1 MLLCSFTEYG
11 YHTRPKLSSNS
22 ILYLRAKTI
31 AVTKKK
37 HLTQRQQQRIV
48 DNAGKR
54 LRNAKNKGVE
64 SVDDASFAPVESGLV
79 LSRFG
84 QHADVEDSSGSI
96 IRCNMRRS
104 VASLVTGD
112 RVVWRRSLQ
121 PTGGVDGVI
130 DAVEERSSVLL
141 RPDFYDGLKPVAA
154 NIDLMII
161 VSAVLPAL
169 SLNIIDRYLVAAEM
183 TGIKPLLVINK
194 VDLLSSAELA
204 QTELQLALYRKL
216 GYAFLAVSAKTGMG
230 MAQLLDYL
238 HSGTS
243 IFVGQSGVGKSSLMN
258 SLMPGLEAQTQE
270 VSTNSGLGQHTT
282 TVSRLYHLPEGGDL
296 IDSPGIREF
305 ALWHLTPEEVTS
317 GFTEFT
323 PWLGR
328 CKFRDC
334 KHISDPGCAIMHAV
348 ESGDVSAE
356 RYDSYLKILA
366 SMAQDKPNYF

>member
-1 MLLCSFTEYG
+1 M
-11 YHTRPKLSSNS
+11 
-22 ILYLRAKTI
+22 
-31 AVTKKK
+31 TKKK

-48 DNAGKR
+48 DNADKR
-54 LRNAKNKGVE
+54 LRAPKNKGVD
-64 SVDDASFAPVESGLV
+64 SVDDTSFAAVESGLI

-84 QHADVEDSSGSI
+84 QHADVEDSNGEV

-112 RVVWRRSLQ
+112 KVVWRRTLQ

-194 VDLLSSAELA
+194 VDLLSTTELA
-204 QTELQLALYRKL
+204 EVERQLALYQDL
-216 GYAFLAVSAKTGMG
+216 GYDFLAVSAKSGMG
-230 MAQLLDYL
+230 MQQLLDYL

-258 SLMPGLEAQTQE
+258 NLMPGLEALTRE

-282 TVSRLYHLPEGGDL
+282 TVSRLYHLPDGGDL

-305 ALWHLTPEEVTS
+305 ALWHLTADEVTR

-348 ESGDVSAE
+348 ETGEVSQA

-366 SMAQDKPNYF
+366 SMTQDKPNHF

>member
-1 MLLCSFTEYG
+1 
-11 YHTRPKLSSNS
+11 
-22 ILYLRAKTI
+22 
-31 AVTKKK
+31 VTKKK
-37 HLTQRQQQRIV
+37 HLTQRQQQRIA
-48 DNAGKR
+48 DNASKR
-54 LRNAKNKGVE
+54 LRAPKNKGVE
-64 SVDDASFAPVESGLV
+64 AVDDSSFAATETGLI

-84 QHADVEDSSGSI
+84 QHADVEDTTGAVV
-96 IRCNMRRS
+96 RCNMRRS

-112 RVVWRRSLQ
+112 RVVWRRALQ
-121 PTGGVDGVI
+121 PTGGIDGVI

-161 VSAVLPAL
+161 VSAILPAL
-169 SLNIIDRYLVAAEM
+169 SLNIIDRYLVAAEI

-194 VDLLSSAELA
+194 ADLLSADEFIA
-204 QTELQLALYRKL
+204 TEQQLSLYQQL
-216 GYAFLAVSAKTGMG
+216 GYNFLLVSAKSGVG
-230 MAQLLDYL
+230 MAQLLSYL

-258 SLMPGLEAQTQE
+258 HLMPGLEALTQE
-270 VSTNSGLGQHTT
+270 VSANSGLGQHTT
-282 TVSRLYHLPEGGDL
+282 TVSRLYHLSDGGDL

-305 ALWHLTPEEVTS
+305 ALWHLTAEEVTR
-317 GFTEFT
+317 GFTEFS

-334 KHISDPGCAIMHAV
+334 KHISDPGCAIQHAV
-348 ESGDVSAE
+348 ETGDISKE

-366 SMAQDKPNYF
+366 SMAQDKPNHF

>member
-11 YHTRPKLSSNS
+11 YHTRPKRSSNS
-22 ILYLRAKTI
+22 ILYIRANTTI
-31 AVTKKK
+31 VTKKK
-37 HLTQRQQQRIV
+37 HLTQRQQQRIAE
-48 DNAGKR
+48 NASKR
-54 LRNAKNKGVE
+54 LRGAKNKGVE
-64 SVDDASFAPVESGLV
+64 SVDDASFAPAEEGLV

-84 QHADVEDSSGSI
+84 QHADVEDSAGYVV
-96 IRCNMRRS
+96 RCNMRRS
-104 VASLVTGD
+104 IVSLVTGD
-112 RVVWRRSLQ
+112 RVMWRRSLQ
-121 PTGGVDGVI
+121 PTGGIDGVI
-130 DAVEERSSVLL
+130 DAAEERHSVLL

-161 VSAVLPAL
+161 VSAILPAL

-194 VDLLSSAELA
+194 VDLLSADALA
-204 QTELQLALYRKL
+204 QVQQQLALYKKL
-216 GYAFLAVSAKTGMG
+216 GYDFLLVSAKTHAGMPE
-230 MAQLLDYL
+230 LLHYL

-258 SLMPGLEAQTQE
+258 SLMPGLEAHTQE
-270 VSTNSGLGQHTT
+270 VSANSGLGQHTT

-305 ALWHLTPEEVTS
+305 ALWHLTPEEVTR
-317 GFTEFT
+317 GFTEFL

-334 KHISDPGCAIMHAV
+334 KHIADPGCAIQHAV
-348 ESGDVSAE
+348 ETGDISSE
-356 RYDSYLKILA
+356 RYDSYTKILA
-366 SMAQDKPNYF
+366 SMAQDKPSYF

>member
-1 MLLCSFTEYG
+1 M
-11 YHTRPKLSSNS
+11 
-22 ILYLRAKTI
+22 
-31 AVTKKK
+31 TKKK
-37 HLTQRQQQRIV
+37 HLTQRQQQRIA
-48 DNAGKR
+48 DNASKK
-54 LRNAKNKGVE
+54 LRTAKTKGID
-64 SVDDASFAPVESGLV
+64 SVDDASFAAAEPGLV

-84 QHADVEDSSGSI
+84 QHADVEDSDGNI
-96 IRCNMRRS
+96 TRCNMRRS

-112 RVVWRRSLQ
+112 KVVWRRALQ
-121 PTGGVDGVI
+121 QTGSIDGVI
-130 DAVEERSSVLL
+130 DAVEERHSVLL

-161 VSAVLPAL
+161 VSAILPAL

-194 VDLLSSAELA
+194 VDLLSETEQQELA
-204 QTELQLALYRKL
+204 QQLALYRQL
-216 GYAFLAVSAKTGMG
+216 GYDFLLVSAKSGAG
-230 MAQLLDYL
+230 MAALLDYL

-270 VSTNSGLGQHTT
+270 VSANSGLGQHTT
-282 TVSRLYHLPEGGDL
+282 TVSRLYHLADGGDL

-305 ALWHLTPEEVTS
+305 ALWHLSAEEVTR

-334 KHISDPGCAIMHAV
+334 KHISDPGCAIQHAV
-348 ESGDVSAE
+348 ETGEVSRE
-356 RYDSYLKILA
+356 RYDSYLKILT
-366 SMAQDKPNYF
+366 SMAQDKPNHF

>member
-1 MLLCSFTEYG
+1 M
-11 YHTRPKLSSNS
+11 
-22 ILYLRAKTI
+22 
-31 AVTKKK
+31 TKKK

-48 DNAGKR
+48 DNASKR
-54 LRNAKNKGVE
+54 LRAPKNKGVE
-64 SVDDASFAPVESGLV
+64 AVDDDSFAAVEPGLI

-84 QHADVEDSSGSI
+84 QHADVEDQAGVVV
-96 IRCNMRRS
+96 RCNMRRS

-112 RVVWRRSLQ
+112 KVVWRRALQ
-121 PTGGVDGVI
+121 PTGGIDGVI
-130 DAVEERSSVLL
+130 DAVEPRTSVLL

-161 VSAVLPAL
+161 VSAILPAL

-194 VDLLSSAELA
+194 IDLLSAAEQA
-204 QTELQLALYRKL
+204 EVEQQLALYQRL
-216 GYAFLAVSAKTGMG
+216 GYDFIMVSAKLQRGMTE
-230 MAQLLDYL
+230 LLNYL

-258 SLMPGLEAQTQE
+258 SLMPGLEAFTQE
-270 VSTNSGLGQHTT
+270 VSANSGLGQHTT
-282 TVSRLYHLPEGGDL
+282 TVSRLYHLPDGGDL

-305 ALWHLTPEEVTS
+305 ALWHLTETEVTQ

-334 KHISDPGCAIMHAV
+334 KHINDPGCAIQHAV
-348 ESGDVSAE
+348 AIGEVSAE

-366 SMAQDKPNYF
+366 SMAQDKPNHF

>member
-1 MLLCSFTEYG
+1 M
-11 YHTRPKLSSNS
+11 
-22 ILYLRAKTI
+22 
-31 AVTKKK
+31 TKKK

-48 DNAGKR
+48 DNASKR
-54 LRNAKNKGVE
+54 LRVAKNKGVE
-64 SVDDASFAPVESGLV
+64 AVDDASFAAVETGLV

-84 QHADVEDSSGSI
+84 QHADVEDSNGVVV
-96 IRCNMRRS
+96 RCNMRRS

-121 PTGGVDGVI
+121 PTGGIDGVI

-161 VSAVLPAL
+161 VSAILPAL
-169 SLNIIDRYLVAAEM
+169 SLNIIDRYLVAAEI

-194 VDLLSSAELA
+194 VDLLSATELA
-204 QTELQLALYRKL
+204 DVEQQLALYRDL
-216 GYAFLAVSAKTGMG
+216 GYDFLMVSAKTTAGMQ
-230 MAQLLDYL
+230 QLLDYL

-258 SLMPGLEAQTQE
+258 SLMPGLAAHTQE
-270 VSTNSGLGQHTT
+270 VSVSSGLGQHTT
-282 TVSRLYHLPEGGDL
+282 TVSRLYHLPDGGDL

-305 ALWHLTPEEVTS
+305 ALWHLSAEEVTQ

-334 KHISDPGCAIMHAV
+334 KHIADPGCAIQHAV
-348 ESGDVSAE
+348 AAGDISQA

-366 SMAQDKPNYF
+366 SMAQDKPNHF

>member
-1 MLLCSFTEYG
+1 M
-11 YHTRPKLSSNS
+11 
-22 ILYLRAKTI
+22 
-31 AVTKKK
+31 TKKK
-37 HLTQRQQQRIV
+37 HLTQRQQQRIA

-54 LRNAKNKGVE
+54 LRAPKNKGVDN
-64 SVDDASFAPVESGLV
+64 VDDSSFAAPETGLV

-84 QHADVEDSSGSI
+84 QHADIEDSLGLVT
-96 IRCNMRRS
+96 RCNMRRS

-112 RVVWRRSLQ
+112 KVVWRRALQ
-121 PTGGVDGVI
+121 ATGGIDGVI
-130 DAVEERSSVLL
+130 DAVEERHSVLL

-161 VSAVLPAL
+161 VSAILPAL

-194 VDLLSSAELA
+194 VDLLDD
-204 QTELQLALYRKL
+204 TELSAVAQQLNLYRQL
-216 GYAFLAVSAKTGMG
+216 GYAYVLVSAKTAMG
-230 MAQLLDYL
+230 MPELLDYL

-270 VSTNSGLGQHTT
+270 VSANSGLGQHTT

-305 ALWHLTPEEVTS
+305 ALWHLSAEEVTR

-334 KHISDPGCAIMHAV
+334 KHVSDPGCAIMHAV
-348 ESGDVSAE
+348 ETGDVSQA

-366 SMAQDKPNYF
+366 SMAQDKPNHF

>member
-1 MLLCSFTEYG
+1 M
-11 YHTRPKLSSNS
+11 
-22 ILYLRAKTI
+22 
-31 AVTKKK
+31 TKKK
-37 HLTQRQQQRIV
+37 HLTQRQQQRIA
-48 DNAGKR
+48 DNASKK
-54 LRNAKNKGVE
+54 LRVAKSKGVE
-64 SVDDASFAPVESGLV
+64 TVDDASFSAAEAGLV
-79 LSRFG
+79 ISRFG
-84 QHADVEDSSGSI
+84 QHADVEDVDGTVT
-96 IRCNMRRS
+96 RCNMRRS

-112 RVVWRRSLQ
+112 KVVWRRALQ
-121 PTGGVDGVI
+121 QTGGVDGVI

-161 VSAVLPAL
+161 VSAILPVL
-169 SLNIIDRYLVAAEM
+169 SLNIIDRYLVAAEI

-194 VDLLSSAELA
+194 TDLLSTEQKHVVEQQLA
-204 QTELQLALYRKL
+204 QYKKL
-216 GYAFLAVSAKTGMG
+216 GYDFVMVSAKSSEGMT
-230 MAQLLDYL
+230 ALLNYL

-258 SLMPGLEAQTQE
+258 NLMPGLEAQTQE
-270 VSTNSGLGQHTT
+270 VSQNSGLGQHTT

-305 ALWHLTPEEVTS
+305 ALWHLTAEEVTR
-317 GFTEFT
+317 GFIEFT

-334 KHISDPGCAIMHAV
+334 KHISDPGCAIQHAV
-348 ESGDVSAE
+348 EHGDIQQE

-366 SMAQDKPNYF
+366 SMEQDKPSYL

>member
-1 MLLCSFTEYG
+1 
-11 YHTRPKLSSNS
+11 
-22 ILYLRAKTI
+22 
-31 AVTKKK
+31 VTKKK
-37 HLTQRQQQRIV
+37 HLTQRQQQRIA
-48 DNAGKR
+48 DNASKR
-54 LRNAKNKGVE
+54 LRGAKNKGVE
-64 SVDDASFAPVESGLV
+64 QVDDASFATAEDGLV

-84 QHADVEDSSGSI
+84 QHADVEDSSGHI
-96 IRCNMRRS
+96 VRCNMRRS

-112 RVVWRRSLQ
+112 RVMWRRSLQ
-121 PTGGVDGVI
+121 PTGGIDGVI
-130 DAVEERSSVLL
+130 DAVEERHSVLL

-161 VSAVLPAL
+161 VSAILPAL

-194 VDLLSSAELA
+194 ADLLNNSELTLV
-204 QTELQLALYRKL
+204 QQQMTLYREL
-216 GYAFLAVSAKTGMG
+216 GYDFLLVSAKTNIGMP
-230 MAQLLDYL
+230 QLLDYL

-258 SLMPGLEAQTQE
+258 SLMPGLAAHTQE
-270 VSTNSGLGQHTT
+270 VSVNSGLGQHTT
-282 TVSRLYHLPEGGDL
+282 TVSRLYHLPDGGDL

-305 ALWHLTPEEVTS
+305 ALWHLTPEEVTR

-334 KHISDPGCAIMHAV
+334 KHISDPGCAIQHAV
-348 ESGDVSAE
+348 EAGNISHE
-356 RYDSYLKILA
+356 RYDSYTKILA
-366 SMAQDKPNYF
+366 SMAQDKPSYF

>member
-1 MLLCSFTEYG
+1 M
-11 YHTRPKLSSNS
+11 
-22 ILYLRAKTI
+22 
-31 AVTKKK
+31 TKKK
-37 HLTQRQQQRIV
+37 HLTKRQTDRIAQ
-48 DNAGKR
+48 NEQKR
-54 LRNAKNKGVE
+54 LRGNKKVKADQW
-64 SVDDASFAPVESGLV
+64 DDDVLLAAEPGLV

-84 QHADVEDSSGSI
+84 QHADVEDSNGDVV
-96 IRCNMRRS
+96 RCSMRRTISS
-104 VASLVTGD
+104 VVTGD
-112 RVVWRRSLQ
+112 KVVWRRARQS
-121 PTGGVDGVI
+121 TGSIDGVI
-130 DAVEERSSVLL
+130 DAVEDRSSVLL

-161 VSAVLPAL
+161 VSAILPAL

-183 TGIKPLLVINK
+183 THIKPLLVINK
-194 VDLLSSAELA
+194 VDLLTDD
-204 QTELQLALYRKL
+204 QHLQLNEQLSLYRKI
-216 GYAFLAVSAKTGMG
+216 GYDYLLVSAKSGQGMPE
-230 MAQLLDYL
+230 LLQHI

-258 SLMPGLEAQTQE
+258 NLMPGLTAATRE
-270 VSTNSGLGQHTT
+270 VSENSGLGQHTT

-305 ALWHLTPEEVTS
+305 ALWHLSEQEVTE
-317 GFTEFT
+317 GFIEFQ

-334 KHISDPGCAIMHAV
+334 KHVNDPGCAIQHAV
-348 ESGDVSAE
+348 QQGEISSE

>member
-1 MLLCSFTEYG
+1 M
-11 YHTRPKLSSNS
+11 
-22 ILYLRAKTI
+22 
-31 AVTKKK
+31 TKKK
-37 HLTQRQQQRIV
+37 HLTQRQQQRIA

-54 LRNAKNKGVE
+54 LRAPRPKGVDNI
-64 SVDDASFAPVESGLV
+64 DDSSFAPVETGLV

-84 QHADVEDSSGSI
+84 QHADVEDNTGEV

-112 RVVWRRSLQ
+112 KVVWRRALH

-161 VSAVLPAL
+161 VSAILPAL
-169 SLNIIDRYLVAAEM
+169 SLNIIDRYLVAAEI

-194 VDLLSSAELA
+194 VDLLSPEEHTAVS
-204 QTELQLALYRKL
+204 TQLDLYHTL
-216 GYAFLAVSAKTGMG
+216 GYDFVLVSAKTAMG
-230 MAQLLDYL
+230 MPELLDYL

-270 VSTNSGLGQHTT
+270 VSANSGLGQHTT

-305 ALWHLTPEEVTS
+305 ALWHLSAEEVTR

-323 PWLGR
+323 PWLRR

-334 KHISDPGCAIMHAV
+334 KHVSDPGCAIMHAV
-348 ESGDVSAE
+348 ESGEVSQA

-366 SMAQDKPNYF
+366 SMAQDKPNHF